1 MPIIKN
7 ARHFT
12 PILKHGSFTFA
23 YPSFIILLELYRQR
37 TYACFVVLGNCLC
50 CNANLYCSVHRE
62 NEWRAAM
69 LMGGDDDNDA
79 DNYDND
85 QS

>member
-1 MPIIKN
+1 ML
-7 ARHFT
+7 AT
-12 PILKHGSFTFA
+12 LLQILKHGSFTFA

-69 LMGGDDDNDA
+69 LMGVTMIMMLIITIMINL
-79 DNYDND
+79 
-85 QS
+85 SRR